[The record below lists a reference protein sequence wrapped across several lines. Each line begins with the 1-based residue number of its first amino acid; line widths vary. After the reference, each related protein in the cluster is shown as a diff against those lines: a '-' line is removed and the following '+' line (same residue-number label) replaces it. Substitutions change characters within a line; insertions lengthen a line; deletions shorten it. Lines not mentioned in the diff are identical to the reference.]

1 MSASEAPALLWER
14 DVARCNHLR
23 QRHPLHH
30 EALLICAWP
39 GCPEGTRNGM
49 IQVAVA
55 DDFGHAPTLVRFE
68 RETLPQQGGRLS
80 FRWKSAP

>member
-1 MSASEAPALLWER
+1 MSASEAPAPLWGR

-49 IQVAVA
+49 IQVPVA
-55 DDFGHAPTLVRFE
+55 DDFGRAPTLVRFE
-68 RETLPQQGGRLS
+68 RETLPQQRGRLS
-80 FRWKSAP
+80 FRWKSAL